1 MIMLS
6 IQHPYISVAVYGGA
20 SYGGGQQFS
29 ENAMIRRCG
38 CGIVAA
44 TDLLLYLSRWHM
56 TERIPLFDGL
66 PSDAPVP
73 FPAYTGLLSRM
84 NRRYLPMIPYAGIN
98 GVMLMLGI
106 QRFFHD
112 YKMPFTARWC
122 FAHSKLWE
130 RIEAMLREDLPV
142 IMAVGPNFP
151 FIWGDKRAAFYRMNR
166 DGAYVRTS
174 GARAHYF
181 TVTGMDDEWLRIS
194 SWGRLYYLK
203 RDEFEEYVHKYSL
216 GFTSNVL
223 LVEKNC

>member
-1 MIMLS
+1 MLMLS
-6 IQHPYISVAVYGGA
+6 IQHPYISVAVHGGA

-44 TDLLLYLSRWHM
+44 IDLLLYLDRWHM
-56 TERIPLFDGL
+56 TERVSFFDSLL
-66 PSDAPVP
+66 PEAPVP
-73 FPAYTGLLSRM
+73 FPAYTGLLSKM

-98 GVMLMLGI
+98 GLMLMLGV

-112 YKMPFTARWC
+112 HHMPYTARWC
-122 FAHSKLWE
+122 FSQSELWK
-130 RIEAMLREDLPV
+130 RIEAMMRTDIPV

-151 FIWGDKRAAFYRMNR
+151 FIWGDKRAAFYRQNIE
-166 DGAYVRTS
+166 GAYIRAS

-181 TVTGMDDEWLRIS
+181 TVTGMDDDWLRIS

-203 RDEFEEYVHKYSL
+203 RSEFEEYAHKYSL
-216 GFTSNVL
+216 GFTCNIL
-223 LVEKNC
+223 LVEKRS

>member
-1 MIMLS
+1 MLMLS
-6 IQHPYISVAVYGGA
+6 IQHPYLSVAVHGGA

-56 TERIPLFDGL
+56 TERVSLFDSL
-66 PSDAPVP
+66 LTDAPVP
-73 FPAYTGLLSRM
+73 FPAYTGLLSNM

-98 GVMLMLGI
+98 GLMLMLGV

-122 FAHSKLWE
+122 FAQSRLWE
-130 RIEAMLREDLPV
+130 RMEAMLRADIPV

-151 FIWGDKRAAFYRMNR
+151 FIWGNKRAAFYQRIH
-166 DGAYVRTS
+166 DGAYVRAS

-181 TVTGMDDEWLRIS
+181 TATGMDDEWLRIS

-203 RDEFEEYVHKYSL
+203 RREFEEYVHRYST
-216 GFTSNVL
+216 GFASNIL
-223 LVEKNC
+223 LVEKHG

>member
-1 MIMLS
+1 MLS

-56 TERIPLFDGL
+56 TERVPLFDGL
-66 PSDAPVP
+66 PLDAPVP
-73 FPAYTGLLSRM
+73 FPVYTGLLSKM

-98 GVMLMLGI
+98 GVMLMLGV

-122 FAHSKLWE
+122 FAQSRLWE
-130 RIEAMLREDLPV
+130 RIEAMLMEDLPV

-151 FIWGDKRAAFYRMNR
+151 FIWGDKRAAFYRMQGWGLCAYRGRPCALFHR
-166 DGAYVRTS
+166 DGHGRRVAAYLLLGQALLSETK
-174 GARAHYF
+174 
-181 TVTGMDDEWLRIS
+181 RI
-194 SWGRLYYLK
+194 
-203 RDEFEEYVHKYSL
+203 
-216 GFTSNVL
+216 
-223 LVEKNC
+223 